1 MYDSSIKASWQEH
14 RLVAGNGFTKLQR
27 RHVILR
33 FARGVSRPG
42 RSTRFDGWRP
52 GPLRCRRES
61 IRKTEPGRANEDR
74 FAGFRLRPRRDGG
87 RCGRAKRCGPGGV
100 KSPRQPS
107 ISRIRVGHAWGIRP
121 RSFTTITAKTSR
133 SNSPRMPNANATYGR
148 VPRRFHAAW
157 SASFCATAPAAVP
170 SRAEP
175 KSCKT
180 ILIGATWFCFTNTFT
195 ATAERAWAPAI
206 KPGGPAW
213 SRNSSSKAE
222 NNVPPL
228 EFREAIPGDETVLLP
243 RRLYRRV
250 VHRSQPGK
258 WVSMPFI
265 SKSTAATIRRWNFI
279 AAPAIKITTAY

>member
-1 MYDSSIKASWQEH
+1 MKC
-14 RLVAGNGFTKLQR
+14 
-27 RHVILR
+27 
-33 FARGVSRPG
+33 
-42 RSTRFDGWRP
+42 RSTEISAVCSTNLQSP
-52 GPLRCRRES
+52 SPACSEA
-61 IRKTEPGRANEDR
+61 IRIGAVPS
-74 FAGFRLRPRRDGG
+74 GF
-87 RCGRAKRCGPGGV
+87 
-100 KSPRQPS
+100 PS
-107 ISRIRVGHAWGIRP
+107 TICLLNHC

-148 VPRRFHAAW
+148 LPRRFHAAW